1 LKDACDSEYLLVDWE
16 KSMVPAL
23 SHQAWREL
31 IVGSNPIVSSKF
43 GFNLLLTNNRL
54 YYRRGQSD
62 EENVAQSVRQLYDYL
77 FKYEGLYQD
86 ELKTIF
92 GEDYVGL
99 FPR

>member
-1 LKDACDSEYLLVDWE
+1 MLPE
-16 KSMVPAL
+16 L

-31 IVGSNPIVSSKF
+31 VVGDDPIYSSKF

-54 YYRRGQSD
+54 FYRRGQSD
-62 EENVAQSVRQLYDYL
+62 EENVAHSVQQLYDYL
-77 FKYEGLYQD
+77 SKYEGLYQD

-92 GEDYVGL
+92 GDDYAGL

>member
-1 LKDACDSEYLLVDWE
+1 MLPE
-16 KSMVPAL
+16 L
-23 SHQAWREL
+23 SHRAWREL

-62 EENVAQSVRQLYDYL
+62 EDNVAHSIQQLYDYL
-77 FKYEGLYQD
+77 SKYEGLYQE

-92 GEDYVGL
+92 GEEYKPL
-99 FPR
+99 FG